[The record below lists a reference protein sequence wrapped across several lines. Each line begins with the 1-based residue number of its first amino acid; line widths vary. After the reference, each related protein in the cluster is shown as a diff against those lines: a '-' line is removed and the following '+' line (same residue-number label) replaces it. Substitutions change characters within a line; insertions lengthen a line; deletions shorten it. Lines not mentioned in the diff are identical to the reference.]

1 MLICQNENRKM
12 QETHMVLLL
21 GTGANSINVKTM
33 HLLKKNQKHKKKNKV
48 DQSHCSSLWTT
59 AGTDYWSDNFMLW
72 IAPLTQD
79 REKWNKANVIFIF
92 TSEKCIKF
100 SIQLLLEEKNYYKKR
115 TDWWVELLQKKP
127 LKQNYYQWHCHTPKV
142 LNFSCRLI
150 LECYILFCSN
160 CWYWQTIPFG
170 IWSVLMWRVYM

>member
-33 HLLKKNQKHKKKNKV
+33 HLLKKNQKHKKKKKI

-59 AGTDYWSDNFMLW
+59 AGTNYWSDNFMLW

-115 TDWWVELLQKKP
+115 TDWWVELLKKKTP
-127 LKQNYYQWHCHTPKV
+127 ETELLPMALSHTKSLEFQLQIDFGV
-142 LNFSCRLI
+142 LYF
-150 LECYILFCSN
+150 
-160 CWYWQTIPFG
+160 
-170 IWSVLMWRVYM
+170 VL